1 MKINIL
7 VFGSLAEVTGTA
19 SSTFRPMKSRTPKT
33 CISTCSA
40 ITPGLRNKSFQFAVN
55 QNVAGKGQLLREGDE
70 VALLPPFSGG

>member
-7 VFGSLAEVTGTA
+7 VFGSLAEVTGAA
-19 SSTFRPMKSRTPKT
+19 SLNVPADEIKNTENLHQYLLSNY
-33 CISTCSA
+33 
-40 ITPGLRNKSFQFAVN
+40 PGLRNKSFQFAVN